1 MSVVASLAL
10 VVGLAF
16 LGAGCGS
23 SSGSSVSPAEAK
35 NIRAVGALVA
45 AIAGIN
51 AELDRQH
58 RVGGTLS
65 NEIRTK
71 GLTPALR
78 RRLVRVFEPAV
89 AHFIA
94 IRRRLDTAP
103 PAADPLLAKTQR
115 TLSLWLAR
123 QIQADRIAVTAK
135 TNADYLSRTKRLS
148 PQITRLTGRLETL
161 APRVQKKYPGVSDW
175 KFLPNYSS

>member
-1 MSVVASLAL
+1 MSLAASLAL

-16 LGAGCGS
+16 VGAGCGS

-58 RVGGTLS
+58 RVSGTLS
-65 NEIRTK
+65 NEIRAK

-115 TLSLWLAR
+115 TLSLWLGR

-135 TNADYLSRTKRLS
+135 TNAGYLSRTKKLS
-148 PQITRLTGRLETL
+148 PQITRLTRRLETL

-175 KFLPNYSS
+175 KFLPNYTS